1 MRIALAILAL
11 AACLTATSPVMGQTP
26 GDIEALTK
34 KEQAAREKTKSLE
47 SEREKVRKDVSALK
61 KTLAKTAQQAQ
72 NIETGLTS
80 LELETAGLTTRVD
93 DLSAQI
99 QDDRAQ
105 TMELIAALQRLEATP
120 PPPLA
125 LTPRNAKRAADAG
138 LLIASLSE
146 QLKSRADA
154 LTLNLKALE
163 ITQAQLELKKNDLST
178 QRAKLKSELNQ
189 VNAGLSTKSK
199 LEAKLADEKKAAAA
213 EADRLAAESKTLIEL
228 IAKLEREAAAIVP
241 RKKPGA
247 KPAKKLV
254 LPKGTKR
261 FAEAKGGMLQPVSG
275 RLLKRYG
282 RGEKGITYAGRS
294 AGQVIAPYAGRIEF
308 SGPFKNYENVIIL
321 NVGDGYFVLLTGLNE
336 LFVDAGDTIQRGEP
350 VGKLPSQT
358 GAELYIELRKNG
370 SPVDPKPWLGASDVK
385 SG

>member
-11 AACLTATSPVMGQTP
+11 AACLTATSPVMGQTS

-80 LELETAGLTTRVD
+80 LELETAGLTARVD

>member
-26 GDIEALTK
+26 GDIDALTK

-72 NIETGLTS
+72 NIEKGLTS
-80 LELETAGLTTRVD
+80 LELETAGLTARVD

>member
-26 GDIEALTK
+26 GDIDALTK

-80 LELETAGLTTRVD
+80 LELETSGLTARVD

>member
-11 AACLTATSPVMGQTP
+11 AACLTATSPVMGQTS